1 MEFEKPVILSRN
13 DILDVGNH
21 TKWIPL
27 SSDRCML
34 NPIANMATMPELQ
47 VYRLMQLAEAEQIPA
62 HQLESNYPHRDLSQT
77 PKEVWDSLAECDAG
91 RFEHFARIAKLEDSE
106 RLFLQ
111 GAASAP
117 TSDPQTLTMRLRS
130 LNLALNGSHAQRQA
144 RLHRALQQ
152 SIPESTVDQLLTTFG
167 ATAIPG
173 TMLLEDKHALLG
185 SIFTGQEPANVHGR
199 AVFPTSQAPFST
211 WALEK
216 LQSVPFGQRVFAV
229 HHGEGYVRPEAVKD
243 PVCLNCATS
252 EALCACSSAERYTEA
267 PQSLLA
273 IEGTKSTE
281 GTEGIESASH
291 SPSLVK
297 NLVNSLER
305 FRFAKYAQPEAD
317 KHLRKVLCDAGF
329 EPYAVHKAPTALL
342 KLALERFATRYVSS
356 ADVRDFGF
364 SSVADWVGAWS
375 A

>member
-1 MEFEKPVILSRN
+1 MEFEKPVILSRG

-21 TKWIPL
+21 TKWVPL
-27 SSDRCML
+27 SKDRCML

-47 VYRLMQLAEAEQIPA
+47 VYRLMQFAEAEMVPV
-62 HQLESNYPHRDLSQT
+62 HQLKGNYQHQENLSQT
-77 PKEVWDSLAECDAG
+77 PNEVWDSLAERDAG
-91 RFEHFARIAKLEDSE
+91 RFEHFARLAKLEDSE

-144 RLHRALQQ
+144 RLHRALQH

-167 ATAIPG
+167 ATAIPS
-173 TMLLEDKHALLG
+173 TMLLEDKHELIG
-185 SIFTGQEPANVHGR
+185 SVFTGRESTNFTSEVFPHPQEPFA
-199 AVFPTSQAPFST
+199 T
-211 WALEK
+211 WAHKK
-216 LQSVPFGQRVFAV
+216 LQAVPFGQRVFAV
-229 HHGEGYVRPEAVKD
+229 HHGEGYVRPDAVTD
-243 PVCLNCATS
+243 PVCFSCATS
-252 EALCACSSAERYTEA
+252 EALCACSSVKEA
-267 PQSLLA
+267 VKEPMKSLLL
-273 IEGTKSTE
+273 EHEPVLSP
-281 GTEGIESASH
+281 H
-291 SPSLVK
+291 SPGLVEK
-297 NLVNSLER
+297 LVSSLER

-317 KHLRKVLCDAGF
+317 KRLRTVLCDAGF

-342 KLALERFATRYVSS
+342 KLALERFATRYVTS

-364 SSVADWVGAWS
+364 SSVPEWVGAWS